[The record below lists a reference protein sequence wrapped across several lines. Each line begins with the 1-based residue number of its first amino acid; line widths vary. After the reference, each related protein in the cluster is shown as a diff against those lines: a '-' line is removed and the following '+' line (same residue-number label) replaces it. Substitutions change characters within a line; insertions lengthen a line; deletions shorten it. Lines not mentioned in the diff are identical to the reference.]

1 MNEEVRISLTANTKP
16 FQESM
21 KNSIKTIDYAI
32 QSMTDFNAM
41 IDNANK
47 KSLKDMA
54 STVKS
59 QIKDTQMIIKDMQKE
74 LVIAS
79 STEGNTKWTEDLR
92 SNILVAQQEL
102 NTLKDKLKQ
111 VQNAGGMTLFE
122 KSINKVKNGLKG
134 VKENVST
141 TSKMLGR
148 MVFSSMIFRGIA
160 LIRQGLSNATEL
172 SDSATNKIGAM
183 SNAIAGTLVPVIDTV
198 TRAVQKAFVWVAGL
212 INFLSG
218 GKINL
223 IQKGID
229 ATNKKIQ
236 EIGSSAKKSGKSVKD
251 GLLSGLDEITNIETS
266 SGDASSSSPS
276 SDMTTQLGVL
286 GELNSMMEQMNA
298 LDFSWAEPLKSVW
311 QFLCDY
317 GDVLA
322 IILLSVAAAILVVNV
337 AMWALS
343 ANPVVLIIAGI
354 VLAIGLLIA
363 IIVLLSKHWDEI
375 WAKVKEIAGNIWN
388 KIKELCQAIGQWF
401 ADLWNGIKSVF
412 NTVVSFFV
420 NIFTSAWNGVK
431 NAWNGVKTFFSNIWT
446 GIKNIFNSVGTW
458 FSNIFT
464 SAWNGIKNA
473 FSKVTGFFQGIWN
486 SIKSIFSN
494 VGQAIGNAITNTV
507 KKAVNAVLSTAVK
520 IINGFISAINFAIG
534 IINKIPG
541 VNIKKLEKLS
551 VPSFD
556 VGTNYVPQDM
566 LAMVHKGERIVPE
579 KYNNDDWTKDVDM
592 TETNN
597 LLIELID
604 AVNSKNLIID
614 GTTIGRASV
623 NYIRSESRRRGESI
637 I

>member
-1 MNEEVRISLTANTKP
+1 MNEEVRISLTANVKP
-16 FQESM
+16 FQEAM

-47 KSLKDMA
+47 KNLKDMT
-54 STVKS
+54 STIKG

-74 LVIAS
+74 LVVAS

-92 SNILVAQQEL
+92 NNILVAQQEL

-122 KSINKVKNGLKG
+122 KSINKVKNGLKS
-134 VKENVST
+134 VKDNVSI

-172 SDSATNKIGAM
+172 SDSATNKLGAM

-236 EIGSSAKKSGKSVKD
+236 DIGNSAKKSGKSVKD

-266 SGDASSSSPS
+266 SGDTSSSSPS

-322 IILLSVAAAILVVNV
+322 IILISVAAAILVVNV

-431 NAWNGVKTFFSNIWT
+431 NAWNGVKTFFSNIWI
-446 GIKNIFNSVGTW
+446 GIKNVFNSVGTW

-464 SAWNGIKNA
+464 GAWNGIKNA

-494 VGQAIGNAITNTV
+494 VGQAIGSAITNLNWT
-507 KKAVNAVLSTAVK
+507 NIWNS
-520 IINGFISAINFAIG
+520 N
-534 IINKIPG
+534 IP
-541 VNIKKLEKLS
+541 
-551 VPSFD
+551 
-556 VGTNYVPQDM
+556 
-566 LAMVHKGERIVPE
+566 
-579 KYNNDDWTKDVDM
+579 
-592 TETNN
+592 
-597 LLIELID
+597 
-604 AVNSKNLIID
+604 
-614 GTTIGRASV
+614 
-623 NYIRSESRRRGESI
+623 
-637 I
+637 